1 MSAKLKIVEN
11 PDYLFPEQ
19 VSNGGTGGGGNMMDE
34 RIKKLEESMNDLKS
48 DIAVIKSNYA
58 SKEDI
63 ATLRTELHK
72 SISGQT
78 KWLAATLLGTTGL
91 ALAIAKYIF

>member
-1 MSAKLKIVEN
+1 MSARLKIVEN
-11 PDYLFPEQ
+11 PDFLFPEQ
-19 VSNGGTGGGGNMMDE
+19 VSSGGNGGGGNMDE
-34 RIKKLEESMNDLKS
+34 RIKKLEESMSNLKS

-63 ATLRTELHK
+63 ATLRTELHQ

-78 KWLAATLLGTTGL
+78 KWLAATMLGITGL
-91 ALAIAKYIF
+91 ALAIAKFIF